1 MAFSLDPVG
10 YFSQTSGL
18 GEDKDPM
25 NPYQNFSASNAK
37 SYGKKFGQGVG
48 VGGAGIGYGLVGNDF
63 SPSSTGLQ
71 QMVGASVAD
80 NMFETELA
88 TGALNSMT
96 DYKIAEMQAEM
107 MRKQGAKNRAA
118 GTRNAIIGAVG
129 GIGAAA
135 IGAAI

>member
-1 MAFSLDPVG
+1 
-10 YFSQTSGL
+10 
-18 GEDKDPM
+18 
-25 NPYQNFSASNAK
+25 
-37 SYGKKFGQGVG
+37 
-48 VGGAGIGYGLVGNDF
+48 
-63 SPSSTGLQ
+63 
-71 QMVGASVAD
+71 MVGASVAD

>member
-1 MAFSLDPVG
+1 MAFALDPVA

-37 SYGKKFGQGVG
+37 SYGSKFGHGFGGGFDVG
-48 VGGAGIGYGLVGNDF
+48 SDLGFA
-63 SPSSTGLQ
+63 PSSTGLQ

-80 NMFETELA
+80 NMFETQLA

-107 MRKQGAKNRAA
+107 MRKQGAKNRSA

-129 GIGAAA
+129 SVAAAGIGAA
-135 IGAAI
+135 I

>member
-1 MAFSLDPVG
+1 MAFSLDPVAF
-10 YFSQTSGL
+10 YSQTSGL
-18 GEDKDPM
+18 GEDKDPL
-25 NPYQNFSASNAK
+25 NPYQNFSAENAK
-37 SYGKKFGQGVG
+37 SYGSKFGQGL
-48 VGGAGIGYGLVGNDF
+48 GGGFGLGDSGF
-63 SPSSTGLQ
+63 APSGTGLQ

-80 NMFETELA
+80 NQMETALA

>member
-1 MAFSLDPVG
+1 VAFSLDPVAF
-10 YFSQTSGL
+10 YAQSSGL
-18 GEDKDPM
+18 GEDKDPL

-37 SYGKKFGQGVG
+37 SYGSKFGQGLDSG
-48 VGGAGIGYGLVGNDF
+48 FGLGGDSGF
-63 SPSSTGLQ
+63 TPSGTGLQ

-80 NMFETELA
+80 NQMETELA
-88 TGALNSMT
+88 TGALNNMT
-96 DYKIAEMQAEM
+96 NYKIAKMQRELAAS
-107 MRKQGAKNRAA
+107 QGAKNRSA

>member
-1 MAFSLDPVG
+1 MAFSLDPVN

-37 SYGKKFGQGVG
+37 SYGSKFGYGFGGGFDVG
-48 VGGAGIGYGLVGNDF
+48 DSGFD
-63 SPSSTGLQ
+63 PSSRGLQ

-88 TGALNSMT
+88 TGALNSMV
-96 DYKIAEMQAEM
+96 DYKIADMQSEM

-118 GTRNAIIGAVG
+118 GTRNALISAGGGILAA
-129 GIGAAA
+129 GIGAA
-135 IGAAI
+135 I

>member
-1 MAFSLDPVG
+1 MAFSLDPVA

-37 SYGKKFGQGVG
+37 SYGSKFGHGFGGGFDVG
-48 VGGAGIGYGLVGNDF
+48 SDSGFA
-63 SPSSTGLQ
+63 PSSTGLQ

-88 TGALNSMT
+88 TGALNSMV
-96 DYKIAEMQAEM
+96 DYKIAEMQSEM
-107 MRKQGAKNRAA
+107 MKKQGAKNRSA

-129 GIGAAA
+129 SVGAAA

>member
-1 MAFSLDPVG
+1 MAFSLDPVAF
-10 YFSQTSGL
+10 YAQSSGL
-18 GEDKDPM
+18 GEDKDPL

-37 SYGKKFGQGVG
+37 SYGSKFGQGL
-48 VGGAGIGYGLVGNDF
+48 GGGFGLGDSGF
-63 SPSSTGLQ
+63 DPSSTGLQ

-80 NMFETELA
+80 NQMETALA
-88 TGALNSMT
+88 ANTLNSMT

-129 GIGAAA
+129 GVGAAA

>member
-1 MAFSLDPVG
+1 MAFSLDPVS
-10 YFSQTSGL
+10 YFSKTSGL

-37 SYGKKFGQGVG
+37 SYGSKFGQGL
-48 VGGAGIGYGLVGNDF
+48 GGGFGLGDSGF
-63 SPSSTGLQ
+63 APSGTGLQ

-80 NMFETELA
+80 NQMETQLA
-88 TGALNSMT
+88 ANTLNAMT

-118 GTRNAIIGAVG
+118 GTRNSIIGAVG
-129 GIGAAA
+129 GIAAA
-135 IGAAI
+135 GIGAAI